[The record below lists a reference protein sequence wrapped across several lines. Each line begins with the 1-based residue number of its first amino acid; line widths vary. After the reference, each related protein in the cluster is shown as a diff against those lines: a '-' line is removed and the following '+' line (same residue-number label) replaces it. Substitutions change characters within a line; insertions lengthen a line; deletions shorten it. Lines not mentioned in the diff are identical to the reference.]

1 MDADGGRK
9 RDVGWRPAGRGEGA
23 DTWSQRRL
31 VRDAS
36 DWRVQERHRRAE
48 EHGGVHVQSLSRFC
62 SSFGPPLRSAQT
74 RDVQQS
80 PSGLSCVS
88 PRRNKAPHFLT
99 QH

>member
-36 DWRVQERHRRAE
+36 DWRVQERQTGRGARWR
-48 EHGGVHVQSLSRFC
+48 SRSVALTLLFFFRSASEISTDPRC
-62 SSFGPPLRSAQT
+62 PAVTLRSLM
-74 RDVQQS
+74 RE
-80 PSGLSCVS
+80 P
-88 PRRNKAPHFLT
+88 
-99 QH
+99 